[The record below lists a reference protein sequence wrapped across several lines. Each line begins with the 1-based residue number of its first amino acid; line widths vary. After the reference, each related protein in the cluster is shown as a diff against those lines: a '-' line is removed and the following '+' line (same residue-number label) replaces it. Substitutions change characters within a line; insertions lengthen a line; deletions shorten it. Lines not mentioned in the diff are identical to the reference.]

1 MELTGIIHKAFKA
14 VADFVRTHKYAWLV
28 LYFPIYV
35 LTFFIIE
42 KYTPTSGYWVTDL
55 PLDDYIPFVPGFA
68 VFYVIWY
75 PLFVMVGIPTLIRD
89 GEAFKRWMYYLM
101 VVLTGT
107 LIFDVLVPNGQ
118 HLRPENVQVDGLG
131 TWIMSIIWAAD
142 TPTNVFPS
150 MHVLGCI
157 GDIICCFDSKVFKP
171 WHRAVITVL
180 CVLCMASTVL
190 VKQHAFIDT
199 VGALAVAI
207 LVALI
212 VWRKRIFKHKTLAA
226 N

>member
-89 GEAFKRWMYYLM
+89 GAAFKRWMYYLM

-157 GDIICCFDSKVFKP
+157 GNIICCFDSKVFKP

-207 LVALI
+207 PVALI
-212 VWRKRIFKHKTLAA
+212 VWRKRIFKHKALAA

>member
-1 MELTGIIHKAFKA
+1 MELTGIIHKAFKT

-55 PLDDYIPFVPGFA
+55 PLDNYIPFVPGFA

-212 VWRKRIFKHKTLAA
+212 VWRKRIFKHKALAA

>member
-14 VADFVRTHKYAWLV
+14 VADFVHTHKYAWLV

-89 GEAFKRWMYYLM
+89 GAAFKRWMYYLI

-157 GDIICCFDSKVFKP
+157 GNIICCFDSKVFKP
-171 WHRAVITVL
+171 WYRAAITVL

-190 VKQHAFIDT
+190 VKQHAIIDSI
-199 VGALAVAI
+199 GALIISAP
-207 LVALI
+207 VALL
-212 VWRKRIFKHKTLAA
+212 VYRKRIFKKHRALEA
-226 N
+226 

>member
-42 KYTPTSGYWVTDL
+42 KNTPTSGYWVTDL

-157 GDIICCFDSKVFKP
+157 GNIICCFDSKVFKP
-171 WHRAVITVL
+171 WYRAAITML

-207 LVALI
+207 LVALV
-212 VWRKRIFKHKTLAA
+212 VWRKRIFKHKALAA

>member
-42 KYTPTSGYWVTDL
+42 KNTPTSGYWVTDL
-55 PLDDYIPFVPGFA
+55 PLDNCIPFVPGFA

-157 GDIICCFDSKVFKP
+157 GNIICCFDSKVFKP
-171 WHRAVITVL
+171 WYRAAITVL

-207 LVALI
+207 PVALI

>member
-14 VADFVRTHKYAWLV
+14 VADFVHTHKYAWLV

-107 LIFDVLVPNGQ
+107 LIFDVLVPYKFPVPDREIIREIRRRVQELNKKYYVVVRID
-118 HLRPENVQVDGLG
+118 RPY
-131 TWIMSIIWAAD
+131 
-142 TPTNVFPS
+142 
-150 MHVLGCI
+150 C
-157 GDIICCFDSKVFKP
+157 
-171 WHRAVITVL
+171 
-180 CVLCMASTVL
+180 
-190 VKQHAFIDT
+190 
-199 VGALAVAI
+199 
-207 LVALI
+207 
-212 VWRKRIFKHKTLAA
+212 
-226 N
+226 